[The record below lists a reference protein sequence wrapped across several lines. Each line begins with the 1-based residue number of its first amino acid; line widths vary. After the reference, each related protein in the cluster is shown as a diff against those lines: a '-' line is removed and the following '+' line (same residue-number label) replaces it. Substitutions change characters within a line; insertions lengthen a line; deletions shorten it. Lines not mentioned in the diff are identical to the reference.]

1 MPQYLPAG
9 GGLPPRQVVKN
20 VPGSVVY
27 TTAQG
32 GGEVQPHA
40 ALPDIA
46 RGGGWP
52 QKVYMCQGA
61 LGMPRQKGVSKE
73 GKHCRPVGHKILL
86 ASIAPAWAEA
96 GNRLHSH
103 MVYSVTRVC
112 RCARCKSALIRVK
125 VVTRYTFGSVRLHEV
140 ETEVVNGAA
149 HSADPG
155 PASARSGPKKP
166 ARTRSELSSRSPAG
180 LHQARTRSTGAA
192 CRRLPGRPHC

>member
-32 GGEVQPHA
+32 GGEVQLHA

-46 RGGGWP
+46 RGRGWP

-86 ASIAPAWAEA
+86 ASIISPGVGRSRQPTALAHGLQRDP
-96 GNRLHSH
+96 
-103 MVYSVTRVC
+103 SVPVC
-112 RCARCKSALIRVK
+112 SVQFSAK
-125 VVTRYTFGSVRLHEV
+125 
-140 ETEVVNGAA
+140 
-149 HSADPG
+149 
-155 PASARSGPKKP
+155 
-166 ARTRSELSSRSPAG
+166 
-180 LHQARTRSTGAA
+180 
-192 CRRLPGRPHC
+192 